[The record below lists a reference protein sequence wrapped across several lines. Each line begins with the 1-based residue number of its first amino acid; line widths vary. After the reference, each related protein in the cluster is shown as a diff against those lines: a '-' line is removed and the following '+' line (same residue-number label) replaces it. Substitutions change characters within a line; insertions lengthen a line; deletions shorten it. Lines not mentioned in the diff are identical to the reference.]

1 MTHLVDAA
9 KDSKNIMIRTTDT
22 DVVVLAVASASR
34 YPDHEIWVAMGV
46 GKDFRHIPAHLIAR
60 NLGPTKSSCLPLFH
74 SFTGWDTV
82 SFFNSISKKK
92 AWEVWSVF
100 DGVTETLLRL
110 STPPCTLTPDDRAV
124 LERFV
129 VLLYDK
135 ASNCLDVNG
144 ARRHLFIKKARQI
157 EHIPPTSDALQQHI
171 KRAVYQGSYI
181 WGQAENPTPAYPN
194 PSEWGWKNSD
204 GKWQPLWTISPEA
217 SRACR
222 ELLKCACKKSCRT
235 QRCTCC
241 KAGLRCTALC
251 NCVCA
256 SASNH
261 QN

>member
-1 MTHLVDAA
+1 M
-9 KDSKNIMIRTTDT
+9 S
-22 DVVVLAVASASR
+22 
-34 YPDHEIWVAMGV
+34 
-46 GKDFRHIPAHLIAR
+46 
-60 NLGPTKSSCLPLFH
+60 
-74 SFTGWDTV
+74 
-82 SFFNSISKKK
+82 
-92 AWEVWSVF
+92 F